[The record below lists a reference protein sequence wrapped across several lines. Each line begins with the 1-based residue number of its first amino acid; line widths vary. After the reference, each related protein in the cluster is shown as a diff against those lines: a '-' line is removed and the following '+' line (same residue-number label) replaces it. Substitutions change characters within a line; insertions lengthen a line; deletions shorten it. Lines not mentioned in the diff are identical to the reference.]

1 MRIIRSIK
9 TRGLYE
15 QKTDISKI
23 WATEW
28 FVGHLHNTTP
38 NTVRFCTAFDYFFG
52 HFLFINT
59 QYDIRSYSTRRISV
73 CLPFKKK
80 KNSKTVGRCSN
91 TKVHCTPMRFHYRLT
106 MFALRMMFHT
116 YLDDLLFHYLGAWAF
131 LLILF
136 VENNIFLCYRLLLYN
151 SNLNIY

>member
-1 MRIIRSIK
+1 MNKRPTSVKYGRPNDLWAICIIRRLTPFVFVPRSIIFLAIFYLLIHNMIFGLIQ
-9 TRGLYE
+9 RGE
-15 QKTDISKI
+15 
-23 WATEW
+23 
-28 FVGHLHNTTP
+28 
-38 NTVRFCTAFDYFFG
+38 
-52 HFLFINT
+52 
-59 QYDIRSYSTRRISV
+59 SV
-73 CLPFKKK
+73 SVSLSKK

-91 TKVHCTPMRFHYRLT
+91 TKVHCTPMRFYYRLT